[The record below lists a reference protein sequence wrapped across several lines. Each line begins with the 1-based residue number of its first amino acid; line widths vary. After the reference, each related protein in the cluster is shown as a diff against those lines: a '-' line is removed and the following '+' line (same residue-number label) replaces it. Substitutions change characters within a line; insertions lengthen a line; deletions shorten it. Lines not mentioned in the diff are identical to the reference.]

1 MVYPGQAGPECCIGS
16 GDRTNQGLRELTGN
30 GCQAQLQVR
39 RVSRGADPSWT
50 IGRGGL
56 VCSAGKPRVAGRAQ
70 VASEETGILLRQCI
84 ILLMC

>member
-1 MVYPGQAGPECCIGS
+1 MLHRQWRPYKPGTEGTAG
-16 GDRTNQGLRELTGN
+16 ELTGN

-39 RVSRGADPSWT
+39 RVSHGADPSWT

-56 VCSAGKPRVAGRAQ
+56 VCTAGKPRVAGRVQA
-70 VASEETGILLRQCI
+70 ASEENGILLRQCI